1 VSAAEPGCLAAHEIN
16 DATGCFQSRGPTRAV
31 PLACQ
36 TGRKTAVTSGQPRA
50 PRTASNLGARRLTP
64 CAKRPSKQSV
74 AAKLGRPTTLDAGR
88 YTPAMTIADR
98 LNSLG
103 IELPPPFPPA
113 GNYLSC
119 VIDEGLVYVG
129 GHGPVA
135 GDQMIRGKVGGDLTL
150 EQGREAARMTALS
163 ILATLQAELGELD
176 RIQRIIKVFGM
187 VNVAPGFDQTP
198 AVLDGCSDLLV
209 EVFGNAGRHTR
220 AAVGLAEL
228 PVGIAVEIELIARLR
243 T

>member
-1 VSAAEPGCLAAHEIN
+1 MSTVWTTGLLPRSDVHTLFDRGYLAV
-16 DATGCFQSRGPTRAV
+16 DSRH
-31 PLACQ
+31 PLV
-36 TGRKTAVTSGQPRA
+36 RPR
-50 PRTASNLGARRLTP
+50 S
-64 CAKRPSKQSV
+64 
-74 AAKLGRPTTLDAGR
+74 LDAGR
-88 YTPAMTIADR
+88 YTLAMTIADR
-98 LNSLG
+98 LDSLG

-119 VIDEGLVYVG
+119 VIDGGLVYVG

-135 GDQMIRGKVGGDLTL
+135 GDLMVRGKVGGDLTL

-163 ILATLQAELGELD
+163 ILATLQAELGDLD

-209 EVFGNAGRHTR
+209 EVFGDAGRHTR

-228 PVGIAVEIELIARLR
+228 PVGIAVEIELIARLC